1 MSKRVLKMG
10 WIVVAALLCV
20 GLTILP
26 ACGGGGPVLPSE
38 YIGSGALDGD
48 GIPYNFFNDTNV
60 RKGCCYAFN
69 YPTYIASAMSG
80 QGAQRGSPVIEGLY
94 GYNPAAS
101 KYNYN
106 ITKARELF
114 QTSPT
119 WGNLSAIGF
128 KFTLLYNVGNLP
140 RKTACELLAEGLYAV
155 SPNFQVSILPL
166 AWSTILGKISG
177 TRDMPLY
184 QVGWGADYA
193 HADNFIVPFM
203 HSQGGYA
210 AYQGYGDAA
219 LDADIKAALEDSN
232 STTQLAKYYAL
243 QERYYQDAP
252 GIALAQPVAR
262 RYFTG
267 HISGFTYNPVDPGYS
282 CNIRVLNKSNNGSST
297 VPYVNAGNF
306 IEETISEFDSLDP
319 AWGYDTASGEQVQ
332 YIYETLLAFNGS
344 STSAFVPRLATN
356 WSFNLSDNT
365 LRFTIRTGVNFTRG
379 HLMTPEDVEYSFERA
394 MTQDRA
400 GGPCWMF
407 FAPLLN
413 CMAYTNTNWTAID
426 QSVEVDGGDVVFH
439 LCGNWWEIIFK
450 QILSGPW
457 SSIVDKDWCIA
468 HGDWN
473 GTEADIV
480 NHLHPALKGDTALY
494 DDNAMGTGP
503 WKLDDWNHGVQI
515 KVVKNTDYWDGT
527 FVNPFDSYTTKSVNE
542 YTQRKLD
549 LLAGNAD
556 LIYVPATMFTEMDFE
571 APGKLNVWR
580 NLATLSFDAFFF
592 NMIIGGPP
600 A

>member
-26 ACGGGGPVLPSE
+26 ACGGGGPDLPSE
-38 YIGSGALDGD
+38 YIGSGALDGN

-69 YPTYIASAMSG
+69 YPTYIASALSG
-80 QGAQRGSPVIEGLY
+80 QGAQRGSPVVEGLY

-114 QTSPT
+114 ETSG

-140 RKTACELLAEGLYAV
+140 RKTACVLLAEGLYAV
-155 SPNFQVSILPL
+155 SPNFNVAILPL
-166 AWSTILGKISG
+166 AWPTILSKIYG

-203 HSQGGYA
+203 HSQGSYS
-210 AYQGYGDAA
+210 AYQGYGNAA
-219 LDADIKAALEDSN
+219 LDADIQAALEDSN

-252 GIALAQPVAR
+252 GIALAQPFVR

-267 HISGFTYNPVDPGYS
+267 HISGFTYNPVDPSYP
-282 CNIRVLNKSNNGSST
+282 CDVRVLSKANNGSSS
-297 VPYVNAGNF
+297 VPYLNAGNF
-306 IEETISEFDSLDP
+306 IEDTISELDSLDP
-319 AWGYDTASGEQVQ
+319 AWGYDTASGEQVEF
-332 YIYETLLAFNGS
+332 IYETLLAFNGS
-344 STSAFVPRLATN
+344 STSTFVPRLATN
-356 WSFNLSDNT
+356 WSFNLTDNT
-365 LRFTIRTGVNFTRG
+365 LRFTIRPGVNFSRG
-379 HLMTPEDVEYSFERA
+379 HPMTPEDVEYSFERA
-394 MTQDRA
+394 MTQDRDS
-400 GGPCWMF
+400 GPCWMF

-413 CMAYTNTNWTAID
+413 GMRYEDTNWTAID
-426 QSVEVDGGDVVFH
+426 QSVKVDGGDVVFK
-439 LCGNWWEIIFK
+439 LYGNWWEIIFK

-473 GTEADIV
+473 GTEADIA
-480 NHLHPALKGDTALY
+480 NHLHPALHGDTVLY
-494 DDNAMGTGP
+494 DVNAMGTGP
-503 WKLDDWNHGVQI
+503 WKLDNWNHGSSI
-515 KVVKNTDYWDGT
+515 KVVKNADYWDTG
-527 FVNPFDSYTTKSVNE
+527 FVNPFDSYTTKSVND

-549 LLAGNAD
+549 LINGQAD
-556 LIYVPATMFTEMDFE
+556 LVYVPATMFGEMDLE

-580 NLATLSFDAFFF
+580 NLPALSFDAFFF